1 MSPTAAARPF
11 VLPLPAAAIER
22 PRLSAALDASREAAF
37 TLVVAPPGW
46 GKSVALG
53 SWAAGCGAAW
63 LTLSRWH
70 SDAPRLWTD
79 VLAALRRSEAPVDG
93 LDAPSGALD
102 DDFPLRLADALADAP
117 ARPTLVLDDLHL
129 LRGPGLASLA
139 RAGRGRRRRAA
150 RRRGHA
156 RRSRAAARA
165 PATRRPARGAARRA
179 TAFTCRRGDRA
190 SLRGARRRAAAGS
203 GAASPRADRRLGGRP
218 AAGGPLAARRARPGG
233 LRVGLR
239 GRRPRHRRL
248 PDGRGAH
255 RGCRRPPASCCCGR
269 ASPSACAA
277 GSPTP

>member
-93 LDAPSGALD
+93 LDDPSGALD

-117 ARPTLVLDDLHL
+117 ERPTLVLDDLHL

-139 RAGRGRRRRAA
+139 QLVADGAGALHVVAATRADPELPLERLRLAGRLGELRARDLAFTCDEATALFEALDVRCGRIRCGVCSSGPKAGRPACGWRA
-150 RRRGHA
+150 
-156 RRSRAAARA
+156 SRCS
-165 PATRRPARGAARRA
+165 PSPTRRPSCRTSRA
-179 TAFTCRRGDRA
+179 TTA
-190 SLRGARRRAAAGS
+190 
-203 GAASPRADRRLGGRP
+203 P
-218 AAGGPLAARRARPGG
+218 
-233 LRVGLR
+233 
-239 GRRPRHRRL
+239 
-248 PDGRGAH
+248 
-255 RGCRRPPASCCCGR
+255 
-269 ASPSACAA
+269 
-277 GSPTP
+277 SPTT